1 MTPQRATLTGLLAIV
16 LWSTSVGLIR
26 SLTEALGPIGGAAMI
41 YSTSTLC
48 LLAFYGLPR
57 IKTLPR
63 IYLFAGGAMFVC
75 YEIFLSLSI
84 GLADSRMQAIEIGMI
99 NYLWPSLTIL
109 FSLFINQQ
117 KSRFMLW
124 PGLALALGGIV
135 WIMKGESDWTQELLW
150 NNVLANPLAY
160 SLAFSAALTWALY
173 CNITKRYG
181 QGKSGVS
188 LFFFHHR
195 PRTLDAVF
203 LQCRKCDFIN
213 LAKFAAT
220 ALYGRINRISLFRL
234 EYRYSAWQSDATRNR
249 LLFHARAFHSI
260 GRVLAQYHTRH
271 FILARRRHGHGRL
284 AALLVRD
291 AYADK
296 LILNRPHGFRLDFL
310 TNKNPN
316 LRVVIFFLLT
326 CYSRPHISLPKK

>member
-99 NYLWPSLTIL
+99 NYLWPSLTVF

-117 KSRFMLW
+117 KSRFLLW
-124 PGLALALGGIV
+124 PGLALSLGGIV
-135 WIMKGESDWTQELLW
+135 WIMKGESDWTPEFLW
-150 NNVLANPLAY
+150 NNILVNPLAY

-173 CNITKRYG
+173 CNITKRYA

-188 LFFFHHR
+188 LFFFIASLMLWIQYSFSAEGAISL
-195 PRTLDAVF
+195 TLPSS
-203 LQCRKCDFIN
+203 LQLLFMGTSTALAYSVWNIGIQHGN
-213 LAKFAAT
+213 LTLLAT
-220 ALYGRINRISLFRL
+220 ASYF
-234 EYRYSAWQSDATRNR
+234 TP
-249 LLFHARAFHSI
+249 
-260 GRVLAQYHTRH
+260 VLST
-271 FILARRRHGHGRL
+271 LL
-284 AALLVRD
+284 AALWLNITPAISFWQGV
-291 AYADK
+291 AMVTAGSLLCWYAT
-296 LILNRPHGFRLDFL
+296 RSP
-310 TNKNPN
+310 T
-316 LRVVIFFLLT
+316 
-326 CYSRPHISLPKK
+326 S

>member
-26 SLTEALGPIGGAAMI
+26 SLTEVLGPLGGAAMI

-48 LLAFYGLPR
+48 LLIFYGLPR

-63 IYLFAGGAMFVC
+63 IYLFAGGALFVC

-84 GLADSRMQAIEIGMI
+84 GLADSRMQAMEIGMI

-117 KSRFMLW
+117 KSRFLLW
-124 PGLALALGGIV
+124 PGLALSLGGIV
-135 WIMKGESDWTQELLW
+135 WIMKGESDWTPELLW
-150 NNVLANPLAY
+150 NNILANPLAY

-188 LFFFHHR
+188 LFFFIASLVLWIQYSFSAEG
-195 PRTLDAVF
+195 P
-203 LQCRKCDFIN
+203 
-213 LAKFAAT
+213 
-220 ALYGRINRISLFRL
+220 ISLTLPSSL
-234 EYRYSAWQSDATRNR
+234 ELIFMGASAALAYSAWNAGIQYGNLTLLATASYFTPVLSTLLAAIWLNITPALSFWQGVAMVTIGSLLCWYATR
-249 LLFHARAFHSI
+249 SS
-260 GRVLAQYHTRH
+260 TR
-271 FILARRRHGHGRL
+271 
-284 AALLVRD
+284 
-291 AYADK
+291 
-296 LILNRPHGFRLDFL
+296 
-310 TNKNPN
+310 
-316 LRVVIFFLLT
+316 
-326 CYSRPHISLPKK
+326 

>member
-48 LLAFYGLPR
+48 LLAFYGFPR

-63 IYLFAGGAMFVC
+63 VYLFAGGAMFVC

-99 NYLWPSLTIL
+99 NYLWPSLTVF

-117 KSRFMLW
+117 KSRFLLW
-124 PGLALALGGIV
+124 PGLALSLGGIV
-135 WIMKGESDWTQELLW
+135 WIMKGESDWTPELLW
-150 NNVLANPLAY
+150 NNILANPLAY

-173 CNITKRYG
+173 CNITRRYG

-188 LFFFHHR
+188 LFFFIASLVLWAQYAFSAEGAISL
-195 PRTLDAVF
+195 TLPSS
-203 LQCRKCDFIN
+203 LQLLFMGTSTALAYSVWNIGIQHGN
-213 LAKFAAT
+213 LTLLAT
-220 ALYGRINRISLFRL
+220 ASYF
-234 EYRYSAWQSDATRNR
+234 TP
-249 LLFHARAFHSI
+249 
-260 GRVLAQYHTRH
+260 VLST
-271 FILARRRHGHGRL
+271 LL
-284 AALLVRD
+284 AALWLNITPAISFWQGVVMVT
-291 AYADK
+291 AGSLLCWYAT
-296 LILNRPHGFRLDFL
+296 RTP
-310 TNKNPN
+310 T
-316 LRVVIFFLLT
+316 
-326 CYSRPHISLPKK
+326 S

>member
-63 IYLFAGGAMFVC
+63 IYLFAGGALFVC

-84 GLADSRMQAIEIGMI
+84 GLANSRMQAMEIGMI

-117 KSRFMLW
+117 KSHSPLW
-124 PGLALALGGIV
+124 PGLALSLGGIV
-135 WIMKGESDWTQELLW
+135 WMMKGESDWTPERLW

-188 LFFFHHR
+188 LFFFIAALVLWIQYSFSAEGAISLTL
-195 PRTLDAVF
+195 PRS
-203 LQCRKCDFIN
+203 LQLLFMG
-213 LAKFAAT
+213 AST
-220 ALYGRINRISLFRL
+220 ALA
-234 EYRYSAWQSDATRNR
+234 YSAWNAGIQHGNLTLLATASY
-249 LLFHARAFHSI
+249 FTP
-260 GRVLAQYHTRH
+260 VLST
-271 FILARRRHGHGRL
+271 LL
-284 AALLVRD
+284 AALWLNITPAISFWQGV
-291 AYADK
+291 AMVTAGSLLCWYAT
-296 LILNRPHGFRLDFL
+296 RSSP
-310 TNKNPN
+310 
-316 LRVVIFFLLT
+316 
-326 CYSRPHISLPKK
+326 S

>member
-117 KSRFMLW
+117 KSRFLLW

-135 WIMKGESDWTQELLW
+135 WIMKGESDWTPELLW

-160 SLAFSAALTWALY
+160 SLTFSAALTWALY

-188 LFFFHHR
+188 LFF
-195 PRTLDAVF
+195 L
-203 LQCRKCDFIN
+203 I
-213 LAKFAAT
+213 T
-220 ALYGRINRISLFRL
+220 ALILWTQYSFSGESAISLTLPSSLQLIFMGASTAL
-234 EYRYSAWQSDATRNR
+234 AYSAWNAGIQHGNLTLLATASY
-249 LLFHARAFHSI
+249 FTP
-260 GRVLAQYHTRH
+260 VLST
-271 FILARRRHGHGRL
+271 LL
-284 AALLVRD
+284 AALWLNITPAISFWQGV
-291 AYADK
+291 AMVTAGSLLCWYAT
-296 LILNRPHGFRLDFL
+296 RTP
-310 TNKNPN
+310 T
-316 LRVVIFFLLT
+316 
-326 CYSRPHISLPKK
+326 S

>member
-1 MTPQRATLTGLLAIV
+1 MNMTPQRATLTGLLAIL

-26 SLTEALGPIGGAAMI
+26 SLTEVLGPIGGAAMI

-117 KSRFMLW
+117 KSRFLLW

-135 WIMKGESDWTQELLW
+135 WIMKGESDWTPELLW

-188 LFFFHHR
+188 LFF
-195 PRTLDAVF
+195 L
-203 LQCRKCDFIN
+203 I
-213 LAKFAAT
+213 T
-220 ALYGRINRISLFRL
+220 ALILWTQYSFSAESAISLTLPSSLQLLFMGASTAL
-234 EYRYSAWQSDATRNR
+234 AYSAWNAGIQHGNLTLLATASY
-249 LLFHARAFHSI
+249 FTP
-260 GRVLAQYHTRH
+260 VLST
-271 FILARRRHGHGRL
+271 LL
-284 AALLVRD
+284 AALWLNITPAISFWQGV
-291 AYADK
+291 AMVTAGSLLCWYAT
-296 LILNRPHGFRLDFL
+296 RTP
-310 TNKNPN
+310 T
-316 LRVVIFFLLT
+316 
-326 CYSRPHISLPKK
+326 S

>member
-117 KSRFMLW
+117 KSRFLLW
-124 PGLALALGGIV
+124 PGLALALGGII
-135 WIMKGESDWTQELLW
+135 WIMKGESDWTPELLW

-188 LFFFHHR
+188 LFF
-195 PRTLDAVF
+195 L
-203 LQCRKCDFIN
+203 I
-213 LAKFAAT
+213 T
-220 ALYGRINRISLFRL
+220 ALILWTQYSFSGESAISLTLPSSLQLLFMGASTAL
-234 EYRYSAWQSDATRNR
+234 AYSAWNAGIQHGNLTLLATASY
-249 LLFHARAFHSI
+249 FTP
-260 GRVLAQYHTRH
+260 VLST
-271 FILARRRHGHGRL
+271 LL
-284 AALLVRD
+284 AALWLNITPAISFWQGV
-291 AYADK
+291 AMVTAGSLLCWYAT
-296 LILNRPHGFRLDFL
+296 RSPTG
-310 TNKNPN
+310 
-316 LRVVIFFLLT
+316 
-326 CYSRPHISLPKK
+326 

>member
-1 MTPQRATLTGLLAIV
+1 MTSQRATLTGLLAIV

-63 IYLFAGGAMFVC
+63 VYLFAGGAMFVC

-99 NYLWPSLTIL
+99 NYLWPSLTVF

-117 KSRFMLW
+117 KSRFLLW
-124 PGLALALGGIV
+124 PGLALSLGGIV
-135 WIMKGESDWTQELLW
+135 WIMKGESDWTPELLW
-150 NNVLANPLAY
+150 NNILANPLAY

-173 CNITKRYG
+173 CNITRRYG

-188 LFFFHHR
+188 LFFFVASLLLWVQYAFSTEGVISL
-195 PRTLDAVF
+195 TLPSS
-203 LQCRKCDFIN
+203 LQLLFMGTSTALAYSVWNIGIQHGN
-213 LAKFAAT
+213 LTLLAT
-220 ALYGRINRISLFRL
+220 ASYF
-234 EYRYSAWQSDATRNR
+234 TP
-249 LLFHARAFHSI
+249 
-260 GRVLAQYHTRH
+260 VLST
-271 FILARRRHGHGRL
+271 LL
-284 AALLVRD
+284 AALWLNITPAISFWQGVVMVT
-291 AYADK
+291 AGSLLCWYAT
-296 LILNRPHGFRLDFL
+296 RTP
-310 TNKNPN
+310 T
-316 LRVVIFFLLT
+316 
-326 CYSRPHISLPKK
+326 S

>member
-1 MTPQRATLTGLLAIV
+1 MTPQRATFTGLLAIM

-57 IKTLPR
+57 ITTLPR
-63 IYLFAGGAMFVC
+63 VYLFAGGAMFVC

-99 NYLWPSLTIL
+99 NYLWPSLTIF

-117 KSRFMLW
+117 KSRFLLW
-124 PGLALALGGIV
+124 PGLALSLSGIV
-135 WIMKGESDWTQELLW
+135 WIMKGDSNWTPTLLW
-150 NNVLANPLAY
+150 NNILVNPLAY

-188 LFFFHHR
+188 LFFFITSLVLWIKYALSDEGAIAF
-195 PRTLDAVF
+195 TLPNSLELLFMGASTS
-203 LQCRKCDFIN
+203 
-213 LAKFAAT
+213 LA
-220 ALYGRINRISLFRL
+220 
-234 EYRYSAWQSDATRNR
+234 YSAWNVGIQHGNLTLLATASY
-249 LLFHARAFHSI
+249 FTP
-260 GRVLAQYHTRH
+260 VLST
-271 FILARRRHGHGRL
+271 LL
-284 AALLVRD
+284 AALWLNITPAMSFWQGV
-291 AYADK
+291 AMITTGSLLCWYAT
-296 LILNRPHGFRLDFL
+296 RSSTG
-310 TNKNPN
+310 
-316 LRVVIFFLLT
+316 
-326 CYSRPHISLPKK
+326 

>member
-84 GLADSRMQAIEIGMI
+84 GLASSRMQAIEIGMI
-99 NYLWPSLTIL
+99 NYLWPSLTVF

-117 KSRFMLW
+117 KSRFLLW
-124 PGLALALGGIV
+124 PGLALSLGGIV
-135 WIMKGESDWTQELLW
+135 WIMKGESDWTPELLW
-150 NNVLANPLAY
+150 NNILANPLAY

-188 LFFFHHR
+188 LFFFVSSLVLWIQYSFSAEGAISL
-195 PRTLDAVF
+195 TLPSS
-203 LQCRKCDFIN
+203 LQLLFMGTSTALAYSVWNIGIQHGN
-213 LAKFAAT
+213 LTLLAT
-220 ALYGRINRISLFRL
+220 ASYF
-234 EYRYSAWQSDATRNR
+234 TP
-249 LLFHARAFHSI
+249 
-260 GRVLAQYHTRH
+260 VLST
-271 FILARRRHGHGRL
+271 LL
-284 AALLVRD
+284 AALWLNITPAISFWQGV
-291 AYADK
+291 AMVTAGSLLCWYAT
-296 LILNRPHGFRLDFL
+296 RSP
-310 TNKNPN
+310 T
-316 LRVVIFFLLT
+316 
-326 CYSRPHISLPKK
+326 S

>member
-1 MTPQRATLTGLLAIV
+1 MNMTPQRATLTGLLAIV

-117 KSRFMLW
+117 KSRFLLW
-124 PGLALALGGIV
+124 PGLALALGGII
-135 WIMKGESDWTQELLW
+135 WIMKGESDWTPELLW

-188 LFFFHHR
+188 LFF
-195 PRTLDAVF
+195 L
-203 LQCRKCDFIN
+203 I
-213 LAKFAAT
+213 T
-220 ALYGRINRISLFRL
+220 ALILWTQYSFSAESAISLTLPSSLQLLFMGASTAL
-234 EYRYSAWQSDATRNR
+234 AYSAWNAGIQHGNLTLLATASY
-249 LLFHARAFHSI
+249 FTP
-260 GRVLAQYHTRH
+260 VLST
-271 FILARRRHGHGRL
+271 LL
-284 AALLVRD
+284 AALWLNITPAISFWQGV
-291 AYADK
+291 AMVTAGSLLCWYAT
-296 LILNRPHGFRLDFL
+296 RAP
-310 TNKNPN
+310 T
-316 LRVVIFFLLT
+316 
-326 CYSRPHISLPKK
+326 S

>member
-117 KSRFMLW
+117 KSRFLLW

-135 WIMKGESDWTQELLW
+135 WIMKGESDWTPELLW

-188 LFFFHHR
+188 LFF
-195 PRTLDAVF
+195 L
-203 LQCRKCDFIN
+203 I
-213 LAKFAAT
+213 T
-220 ALYGRINRISLFRL
+220 ALILWTQYSFSGESAISLTLPSSLQLIFMGASTAL
-234 EYRYSAWQSDATRNR
+234 AYSAWNAGIQHGNLTLLATASY
-249 LLFHARAFHSI
+249 FTP
-260 GRVLAQYHTRH
+260 VLST
-271 FILARRRHGHGRL
+271 LL
-284 AALLVRD
+284 AALWLNIPPAMSFWQGV
-291 AYADK
+291 AMVTAGSLLCWYAT
-296 LILNRPHGFRLDFL
+296 RTP
-310 TNKNPN
+310 T
-316 LRVVIFFLLT
+316 
-326 CYSRPHISLPKK
+326 S

>member
-1 MTPQRATLTGLLAIV
+1 MTPQRATLTGLLAII

-48 LLAFYGLPR
+48 LVAFYGLPR
-57 IKTLPR
+57 IKTLPKV
-63 IYLFAGGAMFVC
+63 YLFAGGAMFVC

-99 NYLWPSLTIL
+99 NYLWPSLTIF

-117 KSRFMLW
+117 KSRFLLW

-135 WIMKGESDWTQELLW
+135 WIMKGDSNWTPELLW
-150 NNVLANPLAY
+150 NNIRANPLAY

-188 LFFFHHR
+188 LFFFVSSLVLWIQYSFSTEGTISL
-195 PRTLDAVF
+195 TLPSS
-203 LQCRKCDFIN
+203 LQLIFMG
-213 LAKFAAT
+213 AST
-220 ALYGRINRISLFRL
+220 ALA
-234 EYRYSAWQSDATRNR
+234 YSAWNIGIQHGNLT
-249 LLFHARAFHSI
+249 LLAAASYFTP
-260 GRVLAQYHTRH
+260 VLST
-271 FILARRRHGHGRL
+271 LL
-284 AALLVRD
+284 AALWLNITPAMSFWQGV
-291 AYADK
+291 AMVTAGSLLCWYAT
-296 LILNRPHGFRLDFL
+296 RSP
-310 TNKNPN
+310 TN
-316 LRVVIFFLLT
+316 
-326 CYSRPHISLPKK
+326 

>member
-48 LLAFYGLPR
+48 LLAFYGFPR

-63 IYLFAGGAMFVC
+63 VYLFAGGAMFVC

-99 NYLWPSLTIL
+99 NYLWPSLTVF

-117 KSRFMLW
+117 KSRFLLW
-124 PGLALALGGIV
+124 PGLALSLGGIV
-135 WIMKGESDWTQELLW
+135 WIMKGESDWTPELLW
-150 NNVLANPLAY
+150 NNILANPLAY

-173 CNITKRYG
+173 CNITRRYG

-188 LFFFHHR
+188 LFFFVASLLLWVQYAFSAEGAISL
-195 PRTLDAVF
+195 TLPSS
-203 LQCRKCDFIN
+203 LQLLFMGTSTALAYSVWNIGIQHGN
-213 LAKFAAT
+213 LTLLAT
-220 ALYGRINRISLFRL
+220 ASYF
-234 EYRYSAWQSDATRNR
+234 TP
-249 LLFHARAFHSI
+249 
-260 GRVLAQYHTRH
+260 VLST
-271 FILARRRHGHGRL
+271 LL
-284 AALLVRD
+284 AALWLNITPAISFWQGVVMVT
-291 AYADK
+291 AGSLLCWYAT
-296 LILNRPHGFRLDFL
+296 RTP
-310 TNKNPN
+310 T
-316 LRVVIFFLLT
+316 
-326 CYSRPHISLPKK
+326 S

>member
-117 KSRFMLW
+117 KSRFLLW

-135 WIMKGESDWTQELLW
+135 WIMKGESDWTPELLW

-173 CNITKRYG
+173 CNLTKRYG

-188 LFFFHHR
+188 LFF
-195 PRTLDAVF
+195 L
-203 LQCRKCDFIN
+203 I
-213 LAKFAAT
+213 T
-220 ALYGRINRISLFRL
+220 ALILWTQYSFSAESAISLTLPSSLQLLFMGASTAL
-234 EYRYSAWQSDATRNR
+234 AYSAWNAGIQHGNLTLLATASY
-249 LLFHARAFHSI
+249 FTP
-260 GRVLAQYHTRH
+260 VLST
-271 FILARRRHGHGRL
+271 LL
-284 AALLVRD
+284 AALWLNITPAISFWQGV
-291 AYADK
+291 AMVTAGSLLCWYAT
-296 LILNRPHGFRLDFL
+296 RTP
-310 TNKNPN
+310 T
-316 LRVVIFFLLT
+316 
-326 CYSRPHISLPKK
+326 S

>member
-84 GLADSRMQAIEIGMI
+84 GLASSRMQAIEIGMI
-99 NYLWPSLTIL
+99 NYLWPSLTVF

-117 KSRFMLW
+117 KSRFLLW
-124 PGLALALGGIV
+124 PGLALSLGGIV
-135 WIMKGESDWTQELLW
+135 WIMKGESDWTPELLW
-150 NNVLANPLAY
+150 NNILANPLAY

-188 LFFFHHR
+188 LFFFVSSLVLWIQYAFSAEGAISL
-195 PRTLDAVF
+195 TLPSS
-203 LQCRKCDFIN
+203 LQLLFMGTSTALAYSVWNIGIQHGN
-213 LAKFAAT
+213 LTLLAT
-220 ALYGRINRISLFRL
+220 ASYF
-234 EYRYSAWQSDATRNR
+234 TP
-249 LLFHARAFHSI
+249 
-260 GRVLAQYHTRH
+260 VLST
-271 FILARRRHGHGRL
+271 LL
-284 AALLVRD
+284 AALWLNITPAISFWQGV
-291 AYADK
+291 AMVTAGSLLCWYAT
-296 LILNRPHGFRLDFL
+296 RSP
-310 TNKNPN
+310 T
-316 LRVVIFFLLT
+316 
-326 CYSRPHISLPKK
+326 S

>member
-135 WIMKGESDWTQELLW
+135 WIMKGESDRTPELLW

-188 LFFFHHR
+188 LFF
-195 PRTLDAVF
+195 L
-203 LQCRKCDFIN
+203 I
-213 LAKFAAT
+213 T
-220 ALYGRINRISLFRL
+220 ALILWTQYSFSAESAISLTLSNSLQLIFMGASTAL
-234 EYRYSAWQSDATRNR
+234 AYSAWNAGIQHGNLTLLATASY
-249 LLFHARAFHSI
+249 FTP
-260 GRVLAQYHTRH
+260 VLST
-271 FILARRRHGHGRL
+271 LL
-284 AALLVRD
+284 AALWLNITPAISFWQGV
-291 AYADK
+291 AMVTAGSLLCWYAT
-296 LILNRPHGFRLDFL
+296 RTP
-310 TNKNPN
+310 T
-316 LRVVIFFLLT
+316 
-326 CYSRPHISLPKK
+326 S

>member
-1 MTPQRATLTGLLAIV
+1 MTPQRATLTGLLAII

-63 IYLFAGGAMFVC
+63 IYLFAGGALFVS
-75 YEIFLSLSI
+75 YEVFLSLSI
-84 GLADSRMQAIEIGMI
+84 GLADSRMQAMEIGMI

-117 KSRFMLW
+117 KSRLLLW
-124 PGLALALGGIV
+124 PGLTLSLGGIV
-135 WIMKGESDWTQELLW
+135 WIMKGESNWTPELLW
-150 NNVLANPLAY
+150 NNILANPQAY

-188 LFFFHHR
+188 LFFFITSLVLWIQYSFSAEG
-195 PRTLDAVF
+195 P
-203 LQCRKCDFIN
+203 
-213 LAKFAAT
+213 
-220 ALYGRINRISLFRL
+220 ISLTLPSLL
-234 EYRYSAWQSDATRNR
+234 ELLFMGASAALAYSAWNAGIQYGNLTLLATASYFTPMLSTLLAAIWLNITPAISFWQGVAMVTIGSLLCWYATRPCRDN
-249 LLFHARAFHSI
+249 LL
-260 GRVLAQYHTRH
+260 
-271 FILARRRHGHGRL
+271 
-284 AALLVRD
+284 
-291 AYADK
+291 
-296 LILNRPHGFRLDFL
+296 
-310 TNKNPN
+310 
-316 LRVVIFFLLT
+316 
-326 CYSRPHISLPKK
+326 

>member
-63 IYLFAGGAMFVC
+63 TYLFAGGAMFVC

-84 GLADSRMQAIEIGMI
+84 GLADSRMQAMEIGMI

-117 KSRFMLW
+117 KSRFLLW
-124 PGLALALGGIV
+124 PGLALSLSGIV
-135 WIMKGESDWTQELLW
+135 WIMKGESDWTPELLW

-188 LFFFHHR
+188 LFFFITSLVLWIKYALSAEGAISF
-195 PRTLDAVF
+195 TLASS
-203 LQCRKCDFIN
+203 LQLLFMG
-213 LAKFAAT
+213 AST
-220 ALYGRINRISLFRL
+220 ALA
-234 EYRYSAWQSDATRNR
+234 YSAWNAGIQHGNLTLLATASYFTPVLSTLLAAFWLNVTPDLSFWQGVVMVTAGSLLCWYATR
-249 LLFHARAFHSI
+249 SPT
-260 GRVLAQYHTRH
+260 G
-271 FILARRRHGHGRL
+271 
-284 AALLVRD
+284 
-291 AYADK
+291 
-296 LILNRPHGFRLDFL
+296 
-310 TNKNPN
+310 
-316 LRVVIFFLLT
+316 
-326 CYSRPHISLPKK
+326 

>member
-1 MTPQRATLTGLLAIV
+1 MTPQRATLTGLLAII

-63 IYLFAGGAMFVC
+63 IYLFAGGALFVS

-84 GLADSRMQAIEIGMI
+84 GLADSRMQAMEIGMI

-117 KSRFMLW
+117 KSRLLLW
-124 PGLALALGGIV
+124 PGLTLSLGGIV
-135 WIMKGESDWTQELLW
+135 WIMKGESDWTPELLW
-150 NNVLANPLAY
+150 NNILANPLAY

-173 CNITKRYG
+173 CNVTKRYG

-188 LFFFHHR
+188 LFFFITSLVLWIQYFFSAEG
-195 PRTLDAVF
+195 P
-203 LQCRKCDFIN
+203 
-213 LAKFAAT
+213 
-220 ALYGRINRISLFRL
+220 ISLTLPSLL
-234 EYRYSAWQSDATRNR
+234 ELLFMGASAALAYSAWNAGIQYGNLTLLATASYFTPVLSTLLAAIWLNITPAISFWQGVAMVTIGSLLCWYATRPCRDN
-249 LLFHARAFHSI
+249 LL
-260 GRVLAQYHTRH
+260 
-271 FILARRRHGHGRL
+271 
-284 AALLVRD
+284 
-291 AYADK
+291 
-296 LILNRPHGFRLDFL
+296 
-310 TNKNPN
+310 
-316 LRVVIFFLLT
+316 
-326 CYSRPHISLPKK
+326 

>member
-26 SLTEALGPIGGAAMI
+26 SLTESLGPIGGAAMI

-84 GLADSRMQAIEIGMI
+84 GLASSRMQAIEIGMI
-99 NYLWPSLTIL
+99 NYLWPSLTVF

-117 KSRFMLW
+117 KSRFLLW
-124 PGLALALGGIV
+124 PGLALSLGGIV
-135 WIMKGESDWTQELLW
+135 WIMKGESDWTPELLW
-150 NNVLANPLAY
+150 NNILANPLAY

-188 LFFFHHR
+188 LFFFVSSLVLWIQYAFSAEGAISL
-195 PRTLDAVF
+195 TLPSS
-203 LQCRKCDFIN
+203 LQLLFMGTSTALAYSVWNIGIQHGN
-213 LAKFAAT
+213 LTLLAT
-220 ALYGRINRISLFRL
+220 ASYF
-234 EYRYSAWQSDATRNR
+234 TP
-249 LLFHARAFHSI
+249 
-260 GRVLAQYHTRH
+260 VLST
-271 FILARRRHGHGRL
+271 LL
-284 AALLVRD
+284 AALWLNITPAISFWQGV
-291 AYADK
+291 AMVTAGSLLCWYAT
-296 LILNRPHGFRLDFL
+296 RSP
-310 TNKNPN
+310 T
-316 LRVVIFFLLT
+316 
-326 CYSRPHISLPKK
+326 S

>member
-1 MTPQRATLTGLLAIV
+1 MNMTPQRATLTGLLAIV

-117 KSRFMLW
+117 KSRFLLW

-135 WIMKGESDWTQELLW
+135 WIMKGESDWTPELLW

-160 SLAFSAALTWALY
+160 SLTFSAALTWALY

-188 LFFFHHR
+188 LFF
-195 PRTLDAVF
+195 L
-203 LQCRKCDFIN
+203 I
-213 LAKFAAT
+213 T
-220 ALYGRINRISLFRL
+220 ALILWTQYSFSGESAISLTLPSSLQLIFMGASTAL
-234 EYRYSAWQSDATRNR
+234 AYSAWNAGIQHGNLTLLATASY
-249 LLFHARAFHSI
+249 FTP
-260 GRVLAQYHTRH
+260 VLST
-271 FILARRRHGHGRL
+271 LL
-284 AALLVRD
+284 AALWLNITPAISFWQGV
-291 AYADK
+291 AMVTAGSLLCWYAT
-296 LILNRPHGFRLDFL
+296 RTP
-310 TNKNPN
+310 T
-316 LRVVIFFLLT
+316 
-326 CYSRPHISLPKK
+326 S

>member
-48 LLAFYGLPR
+48 LLAFYGFPR

-117 KSRFMLW
+117 KSRFLLW

-135 WIMKGESDWTQELLW
+135 WIMKGESDWTPELLW

-188 LFFFHHR
+188 LFF
-195 PRTLDAVF
+195 L
-203 LQCRKCDFIN
+203 I
-213 LAKFAAT
+213 T
-220 ALYGRINRISLFRL
+220 ALILWTQYSFSGESAISLTLPSSLQLLFMGASTAL
-234 EYRYSAWQSDATRNR
+234 AYSAWNAGIQHGNLTLLATASY
-249 LLFHARAFHSI
+249 FTP
-260 GRVLAQYHTRH
+260 VLST
-271 FILARRRHGHGRL
+271 LL
-284 AALLVRD
+284 AALWLNITPAISFWQGV
-291 AYADK
+291 AMVTASSLLCWYAT
-296 LILNRPHGFRLDFL
+296 RAS
-310 TNKNPN
+310 T
-316 LRVVIFFLLT
+316 
-326 CYSRPHISLPKK
+326 S

>member
-1 MTPQRATLTGLLAIV
+1 MTPQRATLTGLLAII

-48 LLAFYGLPR
+48 LLAFYGFPR

-63 IYLFAGGAMFVC
+63 IYLFAGGALFVC

-84 GLADSRMQAIEIGMI
+84 GLADSRMQAMEIGMI

-117 KSRFMLW
+117 KSRFLLW

-135 WIMKGESDWTQELLW
+135 WIMKGESDWTPELLW
-150 NNVLANPLAY
+150 NNILANPLAY

-188 LFFFHHR
+188 LFFFIASLVLWIQYAFSAEDALSL
-195 PRTLDAVF
+195 TLPSSLELLFMGAS
-203 LQCRKCDFIN
+203 
-213 LAKFAAT
+213 T
-220 ALYGRINRISLFRL
+220 ALA
-234 EYRYSAWQSDATRNR
+234 YSAWNTGIQQGNLTLLATASYFTPVLSTLLAAIWLNITPAISFWQGVAMVTTGSLLCWYATR
-249 LLFHARAFHSI
+249 SP
-260 GRVLAQYHTRH
+260 T
-271 FILARRRHGHGRL
+271 
-284 AALLVRD
+284 
-291 AYADK
+291 
-296 LILNRPHGFRLDFL
+296 
-310 TNKNPN
+310 
-316 LRVVIFFLLT
+316 
-326 CYSRPHISLPKK
+326 S

>member
-1 MTPQRATLTGLLAIV
+1 MTPQRATLTGLLAII

-99 NYLWPSLTIL
+99 NYLWPSLTIF

-117 KSRFMLW
+117 KSRFLLW
-124 PGLALALGGIV
+124 PGLALSLGGIV
-135 WIMKGESDWTQELLW
+135 WIMKGDSNWTPALLW
-150 NNVLANPLAY
+150 NNILANPLAY

-173 CNITKRYG
+173 CNITKRYA

-188 LFFFHHR
+188 LFFFVSSLVLWMQYSFSTEGTISF
-195 PRTLDAVF
+195 TLPSA
-203 LQCRKCDFIN
+203 LQLIFMG
-213 LAKFAAT
+213 AST
-220 ALYGRINRISLFRL
+220 ALA
-234 EYRYSAWQSDATRNR
+234 YSAWNIGIQHGNLTLLATASY
-249 LLFHARAFHSI
+249 FTP
-260 GRVLAQYHTRH
+260 VLST
-271 FILARRRHGHGRL
+271 FL
-284 AALLVRD
+284 AALWLNITPAISFWQGV
-291 AYADK
+291 AMVTAGSLLCWYAT
-296 LILNRPHGFRLDFL
+296 RSP
-310 TNKNPN
+310 T
-316 LRVVIFFLLT
+316 T
-326 CYSRPHISLPKK
+326 

>member
-63 IYLFAGGAMFVC
+63 TYLFAGGAMFVC

-84 GLADSRMQAIEIGMI
+84 GLADSRMQAMEIGMI

-117 KSRFMLW
+117 KSRFLLW
-124 PGLALALGGIV
+124 PGLALSLGGIV
-135 WIMKGESDWTQELLW
+135 WIMKGESDWTPELLW

-160 SLAFSAALTWALY
+160 GLAFSAALTWALY

-188 LFFFHHR
+188 LFFFITSLVLWIKYALSAEGAISF
-195 PRTLDAVF
+195 TLASS
-203 LQCRKCDFIN
+203 LQLLFMG
-213 LAKFAAT
+213 AST
-220 ALYGRINRISLFRL
+220 ALA
-234 EYRYSAWQSDATRNR
+234 YSAWNAGIQHGNLTLLATASYFTPVLSTLLAAFWLNVTPDLSFWQGVVMVTAGSLLCWYATR
-249 LLFHARAFHSI
+249 SPT
-260 GRVLAQYHTRH
+260 G
-271 FILARRRHGHGRL
+271 
-284 AALLVRD
+284 
-291 AYADK
+291 
-296 LILNRPHGFRLDFL
+296 
-310 TNKNPN
+310 
-316 LRVVIFFLLT
+316 
-326 CYSRPHISLPKK
+326 